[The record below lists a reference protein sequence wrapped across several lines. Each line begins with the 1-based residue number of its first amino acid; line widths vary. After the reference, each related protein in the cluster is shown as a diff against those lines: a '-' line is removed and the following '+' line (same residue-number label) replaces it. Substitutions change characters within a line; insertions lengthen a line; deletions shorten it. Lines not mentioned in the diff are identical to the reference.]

1 MEGFKQVVMDDWAPF
16 ITSYVNETLFQ
27 LTKYDII
34 RELGLIWNVIR
45 SSIIVPVLT
54 ASVYLCS
61 VMILMVFVERLYM
74 SGIIYYV
81 MLSGFKPEKRYKFE
95 AINPVEASVEEQG
108 EVQKCASD
116 YPMVLVQIP
125 MYNERKVYKLSIEAV
140 CRLSWPSDRIIVQ
153 VLDDSTD
160 PLIKDL
166 VQIECRRWEK
176 EGINIKY
183 ETRIHRN
190 GYKAGALKEG
200 LKHSYVE
207 GCEFVA
213 IFDADFQPEPD
224 YLHRTVPY
232 FIHNPEIGLVQ
243 AQWES
248 TNSRECIMTRIQEV
262 SLNFHFKVEQEVG
275 SFAYAFFSFNGTAG
289 VWRLTAI
296 DKAGGWNARTTTEDL
311 DLSLRASLHGW
322 KFVYVSDI
330 KVKSE
335 LPSTYKALRYQQHRW
350 SCGPANLFRKMVTD
364 IIRNKRISLWR
375 KIYVI
380 YNFFLVR
387 KMITHIV
394 TFTFFCVIIPMCVM
408 FPEVTIPKWGAVY
421 IPTAITLL
429 NIIETPRSIHLLAFW
444 ISLETVM
451 SMTRIK
457 AILIGLLDRKRAS
470 EWVVT
475 EKIGDT
481 LLNSNDSN
489 SLPIKLSRKPPLL
502 ERIYLMELCM
512 GGFIFFCACYDLAI
526 AKSGKYIYLY
536 VQSSAFFICGLGY
549 VYKLSIGA
557 ACRLSWPSDRI
568 IVQVLDDSTDPLI
581 KDLVQIECQK
591 WENEGINIKYETRAN
606 RNGYKAG
613 GLKEGLKHSYVK
625 ECEFVAIFDAD
636 FQPDPDYLHRTVPYL
651 IHNPEIGLVQAQWEY
666 TNSHECIMTRIQ
678 ELSLNFHFKVEQ
690 EVGSYAY
697 AFFSFN
703 GTAGVWR
710 LAAINEAG
718 GWNARTT
725 TEDLD
730 LSLRASLQGWK
741 FVYISD
747 IKVKCE
753 LPSTYKALRYQQHRW
768 SCGPANLFRKMVMDI
783 IRNKRISFW
792 RKIYVIYNFF
802 LVRKMVTHIISFTY
816 FCVIIPMC
824 VMFPE
829 VDIPKWSAVYIPTT
843 IMLLNIIETPRSIHL
858 LVFWILLENVLSM
871 TRIKA
876 IYIGLLDRKRANE
889 WVVTEKLGEA
899 LLISEDSNSLPIKAS
914 RKLPLLERIY
924 LMELCMGT
932 FLFFCA
938 FYDLA
943 ITKSGKYIYL
953 YLQGSAFLICGLGYV
968 GTQPPYD

>member
-16 ITSYVNETLFQ
+16 ITSYVHETLFQ

-54 ASVYLCS
+54 VSVYLCS

-95 AINPVEASVEEQG
+95 AINPVEHSVEEQG
-108 EVQKCASD
+108 EVQKCTAD

-176 EGINIKY
+176 EGINIRY

-224 YLHRTVPY
+224 YLHRIVPY

-289 VWRLTAI
+289 VWRLTTI
-296 DKAGGWNARTTTEDL
+296 DEAGGWNARTTTEDL

-335 LPSTYKALRYQQHRW
+335 LPRTYKALRYQQHRW
-350 SCGPANLFRKMVTD
+350 SCGPANLFRKMAMD

-394 TFTFFCVIIPMCVM
+394 TFTFFCVIIPTCVM
-408 FPEVTIPKWGAVY
+408 FPEVAIPKWGAVY

-475 EKIGDT
+475 EKLGDT

-536 VQSSAFFICGLGY
+536 VQASAFFICGLGY
-549 VYKLSIGA
+549 V
-557 ACRLSWPSDRI
+557 
-568 IVQVLDDSTDPLI
+568 
-581 KDLVQIECQK
+581 
-591 WENEGINIKYETRAN
+591 
-606 RNGYKAG
+606 
-613 GLKEGLKHSYVK
+613 
-625 ECEFVAIFDAD
+625 
-636 FQPDPDYLHRTVPYL
+636 
-651 IHNPEIGLVQAQWEY
+651 
-666 TNSHECIMTRIQ
+666 
-678 ELSLNFHFKVEQ
+678 
-690 EVGSYAY
+690 
-697 AFFSFN
+697 
-703 GTAGVWR
+703 
-710 LAAINEAG
+710 
-718 GWNARTT
+718 
-725 TEDLD
+725 
-730 LSLRASLQGWK
+730 
-741 FVYISD
+741 
-747 IKVKCE
+747 
-753 LPSTYKALRYQQHRW
+753 
-768 SCGPANLFRKMVMDI
+768 
-783 IRNKRISFW
+783 
-792 RKIYVIYNFF
+792 
-802 LVRKMVTHIISFTY
+802 
-816 FCVIIPMC
+816 
-824 VMFPE
+824 
-829 VDIPKWSAVYIPTT
+829 
-843 IMLLNIIETPRSIHL
+843 
-858 LVFWILLENVLSM
+858 
-871 TRIKA
+871 
-876 IYIGLLDRKRANE
+876 
-889 WVVTEKLGEA
+889 
-899 LLISEDSNSLPIKAS
+899 
-914 RKLPLLERIY
+914 
-924 LMELCMGT
+924 
-932 FLFFCA
+932 
-938 FYDLA
+938 
-943 ITKSGKYIYL
+943 
-953 YLQGSAFLICGLGYV
+953 
-968 GTQPPYD
+968 GTQPTYY

>member
-1 MEGFKQVVMDDWAPF
+1 MEGFRKVIFDDWAPL
-16 ITSYVNETLFQ
+16 ITSFVHETLLKLAKDEVIQ
-27 LTKYDII
+27 
-34 RELGLIWNVIR
+34 ELGLIWNVIR
-45 SSIIVPVLT
+45 SSIIVPGLT
-54 ASVYLCS
+54 VSVYLCS
-61 VMILMVFVERLYM
+61 VMVVMVFFERLYM
-74 SGIIYYV
+74 SVIVYYM

-95 AINPVEASVEEQG
+95 AVKTVEDNIEEQG
-108 EVQKCASD
+108 EVQKCSSE

-125 MYNERKVYKLSIEAV
+125 MYNERK
-140 CRLSWPSDRIIVQ
+140 
-153 VLDDSTD
+153 
-160 PLIKDL
+160 
-166 VQIECRRWEK
+166 
-176 EGINIKY
+176 
-183 ETRIHRN
+183 
-190 GYKAGALKEG
+190 
-200 LKHSYVE
+200 
-207 GCEFVA
+207 
-213 IFDADFQPEPD
+213 
-224 YLHRTVPY
+224 
-232 FIHNPEIGLVQ
+232 
-243 AQWES
+243 
-248 TNSRECIMTRIQEV
+248 
-262 SLNFHFKVEQEVG
+262 
-275 SFAYAFFSFNGTAG
+275 
-289 VWRLTAI
+289 
-296 DKAGGWNARTTTEDL
+296 
-311 DLSLRASLHGW
+311 
-322 KFVYVSDI
+322 
-330 KVKSE
+330 
-335 LPSTYKALRYQQHRW
+335 
-350 SCGPANLFRKMVTD
+350 
-364 IIRNKRISLWR
+364 
-375 KIYVI
+375 
-380 YNFFLVR
+380 
-387 KMITHIV
+387 
-394 TFTFFCVIIPMCVM
+394 
-408 FPEVTIPKWGAVY
+408 
-421 IPTAITLL
+421 
-429 NIIETPRSIHLLAFW
+429 
-444 ISLETVM
+444 
-451 SMTRIK
+451 
-457 AILIGLLDRKRAS
+457 
-470 EWVVT
+470 
-475 EKIGDT
+475 
-481 LLNSNDSN
+481 
-489 SLPIKLSRKPPLL
+489 
-502 ERIYLMELCM
+502 
-512 GGFIFFCACYDLAI
+512 
-526 AKSGKYIYLY
+526 
-536 VQSSAFFICGLGY
+536 